1 MKFTS
6 ILTPLTLLP
15 VFALA
20 DSVSFDPVYDNA
32 TESLNIVSCSDGPNG
47 LESKGFTT
55 FGSLPNF
62 PFIGGAA
69 AVEGFDSLNCG
80 TCWNLTFV
88 TSTGVSNTIS
98 VLAIDNAGTGFNI
111 AMEAMDVL
119 TDNQAVFLGR
129 VNATSVQVDPS
140 ICVFLVDL
148 YGNDEFGG
156 DEGPSDQKDVKSS
169 IEALPVE
176 TKAAT
181 PVPKDPSPAMKP
193 SPAAMTEPNGAAY
206 YSTTT
211 STSTQHQLATQQ
223 IPTYE
228 QPQPSEPIPSSG
240 AYQNIPVNER
250 TIRPSEMKDEG
261 KMFIGGLNWD
271 TTDETLRDYFSQF
284 GKVDAC
290 TIMRDAAGRSRCF
303 AFLTFEDPASV
314 NAVMVR
320 EHVLDGKI
328 IDPKRAIP
336 RQEHQR
342 ATKLFIGGLAGSVT
356 SESMRE
362 FFSQFG
368 KVIDSTVMLDRE
380 TGRSK
385 GFGFVSFEDTNVQPF
400 LGFGNLEIDG
410 KLIDVKLAQPRYQ
423 RDSYP
428 NEDGQGGGGNFQGGG
443 GARFNAPQGNFA
455 AGGAANTPFD
465 PQALAQLYT
474 RMFQMAGG
482 GQMNPAMMGMNPMM
496 AAAAG
501 MGGAGFGGMRPGM
514 GMGMGGGMGMAGG
527 MGGGGM
533 SGGGMGGSGMGGG
546 GVGGGMGGV
555 GRGNAMGGG
564 GAGTMGPNVP
574 RGPRG
579 AGGGATPTGPMGA
592 GGTGPQRS
600 GQRGQHS
607 FHPYAR

>member
-1 MKFTS
+1 MS
-6 ILTPLTLLP
+6 DLD
-15 VFALA
+15 A
-20 DSVSFDPVYDNA
+20 DLY
-32 TESLNIVSCSDGPNG
+32 G
-47 LESKGFTT
+47 
-55 FGSLPNF
+55 
-62 PFIGGAA
+62 
-69 AVEGFDSLNCG
+69 
-80 TCWNLTFV
+80 
-88 TSTGVSNTIS
+88 
-98 VLAIDNAGTGFNI
+98 
-111 AMEAMDVL
+111 
-119 TDNQAVFLGR
+119 
-129 VNATSVQVDPS
+129 
-140 ICVFLVDL
+140 DL
-148 YGNDEFGG
+148 YGNDEFGAE
-156 DEGPSDQKDVKSS
+156 EGTTEQKELNSAPEAPAADTHVAAPADNEPS
-169 IEALPVE
+169 PP
-176 TKAAT
+176 TKTT
-181 PVPKDPSPAMKP
+181 PVPTVEM
-193 SPAAMTEPNGAAY
+193 NGTAQ
-206 YSTTT
+206 YSTSISTAPIQT
-211 STSTQHQLATQQ
+211 SYTQPPPQQ

-228 QPQPSEPIPSSG
+228 QPQPSRDSVSTSG

-250 TIRPSEMKDEG
+250 SVRPSEMKDEG

-271 TTDETLRDYFSQF
+271 TTDDSLRDYFTQF

-320 EHVLDGKI
+320 EHILDGKI

-423 RDSYP
+423 RDNYP
-428 NEDGQGGGGNFQGGG
+428 NEDGQGGGGDFSGGG
-443 GARFNAPQGNFA
+443 GGGQGRFNAQQPQQGNFGA
-455 AGGAANTPFD
+455 AGMVGAAGNTPFD

-482 GQMNPAMMGMNPMM
+482 GQMNPAMMGGMNPMM
-496 AAAAG
+496 AAAG
-501 MGGAGFGGMRPGM
+501 MGGAGFGGGMRPGM
-514 GMGMGGGMGMAGG
+514 GMGMGGGGMGMG
-527 MGGGGM
+527 MGGGAGGAGM
-533 SGGGMGGSGMGGG
+533 GGGMGRGMGGG
-546 GVGGGMGGV
+546 P
-555 GRGNAMGGG
+555 
-564 GAGTMGPNVP
+564 GAMGPNVP

-579 AGGGATPTGPMGA
+579 AGGGATPTGPMG
-592 GGTGPQRS
+592 GSGTGPQRS